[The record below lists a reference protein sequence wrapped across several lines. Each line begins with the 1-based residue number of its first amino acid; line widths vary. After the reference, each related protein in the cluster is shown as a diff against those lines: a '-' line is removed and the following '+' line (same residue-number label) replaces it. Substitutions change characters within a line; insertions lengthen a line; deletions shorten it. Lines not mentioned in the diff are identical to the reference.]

1 MAYKVDNDLEFLRE
15 LNEILKE
22 ILDEYEK
29 NPSEVK
35 KNFKRTFLK
44 CKIS

>member
-35 KNFKRTFLK
+35 KNLK
-44 CKIS
+44 ELF